1 MTTDDVM
8 KVLAQVTDPE
18 IPVLPITDLGIV
30 EEVRVEGDRVEV
42 DLLPTFA
49 GCPAL
54 GIIRK
59 SVEGAL
65 TEAGAAAVKVTFR
78 TSPAWTTERV
88 SEAGR
93 EALKGFGIAPPTAGG
108 VSCPYCGSGDTHRE
122 SSFGPTLCRS
132 VYYCEHCHNPFE
144 LMKPVVLQPRAL

>member
-1 MTTDDVM
+1 MTREEAM
-8 KVLAQVTDPE
+8 RVLSRVSDPE

-30 EEVRVEGDRVEV
+30 EDVRVEGDRVEV

-54 GIIRK
+54 GIIRR
-59 SVEGAL
+59 SVEEAL
-65 TEAGAAAVKVTFR
+65 TLAGAQGVKVAFL

-93 EALKGFGIAPPTAGG
+93 EKLKGFGIAPPLTGTIP
-108 VSCPYCGSGDTHRE
+108 CPYCGSEKTHRE

-132 VYYCEHCHNPFE
+132 VYYCDSCRNPFE
-144 LMKPVVLQPRAL
+144 LMKPVILEARPR

>member
-1 MTTDDVM
+1 MTKDDVLA
-8 KVLAQVTDPE
+8 VLSKVTDPE

-30 EEVRVEGDRVEV
+30 EEVRVEGGRVEV

-54 GIIRK
+54 GIIRQ
-59 SVEGAL
+59 SVEAAL
-65 TEAGAAAVKVTFR
+65 RGAGAAEVKVTFR
-78 TSPAWTTERV
+78 TSPAWTTDRL

-93 EALKGFGIAPPTAGG
+93 EALKGFGIAPPREGN
-108 VSCPYCGSGDTHRE
+108 VPCPYCGSEDTRRE

-132 VYYCEHCHNPFE
+132 VYYCDSCHNPFE
-144 LMKPVVLQPRAL
+144 LMKPIVLQPRAR